1 MKKKLAIL
9 LAFMMI
15 LSTMC
20 SLNLVSAEPSA
31 DAPIYNFVA
40 GKGNGFSAGNK
51 AAGVVLYSG
60 EWADFKSGLFPLA
73 AVADNTTA
81 ALGGTF
87 VITYD
92 KSKVTLMAY
101 DDIDEVW
108 SEATSDSEIWYSSAH
123 SSVTGASGVKS
134 GFGTEDNR
142 GYAYTAWAAMK
153 GEFDT
158 DAIKGKSRD
167 AELGC
172 YVFKTNDGVT
182 VDDFDENTF
191 KLYEGQTSAD
201 ITAGLASGGSPL
213 SFNVKIDGSERKFGV
228 TDSLQER
235 EPMTVNFVYPNS
247 TPKPA
252 EKFTV
257 TFVADGVTVD
267 TITKNVGETVAVSEF
282 PEVPA
287 KAGFTGA
294 WDVKEDITT
303 TTTVNAVYTPIP
315 VEKFTVT
322 FVADGVTVDTITKN
336 VGETVAVSEF
346 PAVPEKAGYTGAWDT
361 TEAVTATKTV
371 TAVYTPASVVPSA
384 DAPIYNFVA
393 GKGNGFSAG
402 NKAAGVVLYSGEWAD
417 FKSGLFPLAAV
428 ADNTTAALGGTFV
441 ITYDK
446 SKVTLMAYDD
456 IDEVW
461 SEATSDSEIWYSS
474 AHSSVTGASGVKSG
488 FGTEDNRGYAYTAWA
503 AMKGE
508 FDTDAIKG
516 KSRDAELGCY
526 VFKTNDGVTVDDF
539 DENTFKL
546 YEGQTSA
553 DITAGLASGG
563 SPLSFNVK
571 IDGSER
577 KFGVTDSLQE
587 REPMTVNFVY
597 PNSTP
602 KPAEKFT
609 VTFVADGVTVDTI
622 TKNVGETVAVS
633 EFPEVP
639 AKAGFTGA
647 WDVKEDITTTTTVNA
662 VYTPISTGDAKLN
675 AIFTD
680 GFKVAD
686 FDADTKEYK
695 DIKASI
701 GYDNYVIAGYADAG
715 VKIEYSI
722 DNGAFESANK
732 ENAFYFDLERGK
744 MTSVK
749 IKLTNAAG
757 EETIYSFEIVLP
769 AAEVSYFE
777 TSGFEIEGFTPET
790 KEYTVTPD
798 SSEKYMRLWGKG
810 PVDDDGIKF
819 EYAIGEATDTPESK
833 DYEALAVNCDAREN
847 EYFEG
852 TPNFDVNWSEKG
864 FVNLWTEDGLSG
876 KAMFIK
882 VISEGAPDSYYVI
895 KFQ

>member
-1 MKKKLAIL
+1 
-9 LAFMMI
+9 
-15 LSTMC
+15 
-20 SLNLVSAEPSA
+20 
-31 DAPIYNFVA
+31 
-40 GKGNGFSAGNK
+40 
-51 AAGVVLYSG
+51 
-60 EWADFKSGLFPLA
+60 
-73 AVADNTTA
+73 
-81 ALGGTF
+81 
-87 VITYD
+87 
-92 KSKVTLMAY
+92 
-101 DDIDEVW
+101 
-108 SEATSDSEIWYSSAH
+108 
-123 SSVTGASGVKS
+123 
-134 GFGTEDNR
+134 
-142 GYAYTAWAAMK
+142 
-153 GEFDT
+153 
-158 DAIKGKSRD
+158 
-167 AELGC
+167 
-172 YVFKTNDGVT
+172 
-182 VDDFDENTF
+182 
-191 KLYEGQTSAD
+191 
-201 ITAGLASGGSPL
+201 
-213 SFNVKIDGSERKFGV
+213 
-228 TDSLQER
+228 
-235 EPMTVNFVYPNS
+235 MTVNFVYPNS
-247 TPKPA
+247 TPAAKYV
-252 EKFTV
+252 V
-257 TFVADGVTVD
+257 TFLNEDGTTYQ
-267 TITKNVGETVAVSEF
+267 TIEKNVGETLAVADF
-282 PEVPA
+282 PKVPE
-287 KAGFTGA
+287 KAGYTGVWEVTA
-294 WDVKEDITT
+294 DITT
-303 TTTVNAVYTPIP
+303 TATVRPVYTLIP
-315 VEKFTVT
+315 AEKFTVT

-346 PAVPEKAGYTGAWDT
+346 PAVPEKVGYTGAWDT
-361 TEAVTATKTV
+361 TDAVTVTKTV
-371 TAVYTPASVVPSA
+371 TAVYTPATVAPSA

-393 GKGNGFSAG
+393 GETEFGYGNLAG
-402 NKAAGVVLYSGEWAD
+402 GQKLFEDEGWAQFTSG
-417 FKSGLFPLAAV
+417 KFPLTLML
-428 ADNTTAALGGTFV
+428 DNTTGALGGTFV
-441 ITYDK
+441 ITYDM
-446 SKVTLMAYDD
+446 SKVKLLAYKSGKGGGW
-456 IDEVW
+456 IEP
-461 SEATSDSEIWYSS
+461 
-474 AHSSVTGASGVKSG
+474 TGAVGETLWNTSEYSVSNGIAVAASG
-488 FGTEDNRGYAYTAWA
+488 FGTENDRGYAYVSWA
-503 AMKGE
+503 AGG
-508 FDTDAIKG
+508 G
-516 KSRDAELGCY
+516 KIDAEALQAASQNAEVGCF
-526 VFKTNDGVTVDDF
+526 VFETKENVTVNDF
-539 DENTFKL
+539 DENTFKM

-553 DITAGLASGG
+553 EITAGLASGG

-571 IDGSER
+571 TDSGDKCYGI
-577 KFGVTDSLQE
+577 TDSLMT

-602 KPAEKFT
+602 KPVEQFT
-609 VTFVADGVTVDTI
+609 VTFVADGVTVNTI
-622 TKNVGETVAVS
+622 TKNVGEKVAVS

-639 AKAGFTGA
+639 SKAGFTGA

-744 MTSVK
+744 VTSVK
-749 IKLTNAAG
+749 IKLTNAAS

>member
-1 MKKKLAIL
+1 MTFVADGVTVDTITKNVGETVA
-9 LAFMMI
+9 
-15 LSTMC
+15 
-20 SLNLVSAEPSA
+20 VSEFPAVPEKAGYTGAWDTTEAVTATKTVTAVYTPATVVPSA
-31 DAPIYNFVA
+31 DAPVYHFVA
-40 GKGNGFSAGNK
+40 GKGEIGNSPGNR
-51 AAGVVLYSG
+51 ANNQQLYTES
-60 EWADFKSGLFPLA
+60 WADFKSGMFPLA
-73 AVADNTTA
+73 VVADNTTG

-92 KSKVTLMAY
+92 ASKVTLMTY
-101 DDIDEVW
+101 DDITNFDW
-108 SEATSDSEIWYSSAH
+108 AEAQAGSKVWYSSAH
-123 SSVTGASGVKS
+123 SARTNASAVAS
-134 GFGTEDNR
+134 GFGTENGR
-142 GYAYTAWAAMK
+142 GYAYTAWITLGGGA
-153 GEFDT
+153 FD
-158 DAIKGKSRD
+158 AEGLKSQNITP
-167 AELGC
+167 ELGC
-172 YVFKTNDGVT
+172 YVFKTNEGVT

-267 TITKNVGETVAVSEF
+267 TITKNVGEKVAVSEF
-282 PEVPA
+282 PEVP
-287 KAGFTGA
+287 
-294 WDVKEDITT
+294 
-303 TTTVNAVYTPIP
+303 
-315 VEKFTVT
+315 
-322 FVADGVTVDTITKN
+322 
-336 VGETVAVSEF
+336 S
-346 PAVPEKAGYTGAWDT
+346 
-361 TEAVTATKTV
+361 
-371 TAVYTPASVVPSA
+371 
-384 DAPIYNFVA
+384 
-393 GKGNGFSAG
+393 
-402 NKAAGVVLYSGEWAD
+402 
-417 FKSGLFPLAAV
+417 
-428 ADNTTAALGGTFV
+428 
-441 ITYDK
+441 
-446 SKVTLMAYDD
+446 
-456 IDEVW
+456 
-461 SEATSDSEIWYSS
+461 
-474 AHSSVTGASGVKSG
+474 
-488 FGTEDNRGYAYTAWA
+488 
-503 AMKGE
+503 
-508 FDTDAIKG
+508 
-516 KSRDAELGCY
+516 
-526 VFKTNDGVTVDDF
+526 
-539 DENTFKL
+539 
-546 YEGQTSA
+546 
-553 DITAGLASGG
+553 
-563 SPLSFNVK
+563 
-571 IDGSER
+571 
-577 KFGVTDSLQE
+577 
-587 REPMTVNFVY
+587 
-597 PNSTP
+597 
-602 KPAEKFT
+602 
-609 VTFVADGVTVDTI
+609 
-622 TKNVGETVAVS
+622 
-633 EFPEVP
+633 
-639 AKAGFTGA
+639 KAGFTGA

-701 GYDNYVIAGYADAG
+701 GYDNYVIAGYADEG

-744 MTSVK
+744 ITLVK

-810 PVDDDGIKF
+810 PVDDDGIRF